1 MDDTQQEVE
10 LDLTVPYELGTKN
23 QRFVNHLIDSAVYY
37 GLVFAVFL
45 VMGLVVGEG
54 FLENEEDP
62 QTILI
67 TYGVSFIVYI
77 MYYTFMEF
85 RFGKTVGKF
94 LTKTKVVNEDG
105 MPPSFK
111 NCILRSLSRMVPFE
125 PFSLL
130 MDGQTAWHDRWPKT
144 YVVQE
149 QVVDL

>member
-1 MDDTQQEVE
+1 
-10 LDLTVPYELGTKN
+10 
-23 QRFVNHLIDSAVYY
+23 
-37 GLVFAVFL
+37 
-45 VMGLVVGEG
+45 
-54 FLENEEDP
+54 
-62 QTILI
+62 
-67 TYGVSFIVYI
+67 
-77 MYYTFMEF
+77 MEF